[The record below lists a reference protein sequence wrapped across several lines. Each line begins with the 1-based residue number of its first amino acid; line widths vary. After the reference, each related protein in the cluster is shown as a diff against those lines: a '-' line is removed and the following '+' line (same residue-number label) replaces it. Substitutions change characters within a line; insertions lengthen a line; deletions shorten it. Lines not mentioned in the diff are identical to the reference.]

1 MFLKLKPSF
10 YLLFLPLALWMLL
23 FLVLPYTRVFIQSF
37 YTIDDF
43 GVLQPALSFDSY
55 KRFFT
60 KELYYFTLFKTFGLS
75 AVVTAI
81 ALIVSIPLAYYIAF

>member
-37 YTIDDF
+37 YTI
-43 GVLQPALSFDSY
+43 
-55 KRFFT
+55 
-60 KELYYFTLFKTFGLS
+60 
-75 AVVTAI
+75 
-81 ALIVSIPLAYYIAF
+81 